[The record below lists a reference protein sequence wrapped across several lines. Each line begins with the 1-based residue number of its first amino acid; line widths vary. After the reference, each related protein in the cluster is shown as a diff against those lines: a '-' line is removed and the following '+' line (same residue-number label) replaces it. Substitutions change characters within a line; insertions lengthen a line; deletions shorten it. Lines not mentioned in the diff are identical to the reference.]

1 MRLTKRYREL
11 IPETRWSITKGAI
24 SLLFREDDVGG
35 RARVTTD
42 EERASTANSS
52 DSSFAYN
59 APLWWRWRIK
69 TPQNATCATEI
80 SRRKWRQWFSATD
93 SVHRSG
99 AGNSPTDRLQPTV
112 DHSARQL
119 HCRHEQF
126 GNTGRP
132 VKCTFTKEYQLTRP
146 RQPLHERVYIML
158 NRMPSCFQLS
168 TNNTRKTLPQLSQ
181 VSAYIHATYR
191 VSWRLV

>member
-80 SRRKWRQWFSATD
+80 SRRK
-93 SVHRSG
+93 
-99 AGNSPTDRLQPTV
+99 
-112 DHSARQL
+112 
-119 HCRHEQF
+119 
-126 GNTGRP
+126 
-132 VKCTFTKEYQLTRP
+132 
-146 RQPLHERVYIML
+146 
-158 NRMPSCFQLS
+158 
-168 TNNTRKTLPQLSQ
+168 
-181 VSAYIHATYR
+181 
-191 VSWRLV
+191 